1 MIPQRNHIQTV
12 SHLKEPN
19 SMSDT
24 LDKFGRLI
32 VDKLKDK
39 QIDWFK
45 GLIQGK
51 WSSQESKELHA
62 KLSKLTQEEKQVVA
76 DVLEKVLE
84 NSMHDF
90 LFAIQESNDLD
101 SGLKVFMDGEN
112 VAELSDGLHGE
123 IFTEEGWIERF
134 SRHKS
139 VYENN
144 NTNWIKKL
152 FS

>member
-1 MIPQRNHIQTV
+1 MIIDNLR
-12 SHLKEPN
+12 
-19 SMSDT
+19 
-24 LDKFGRLI
+24 
-32 VDKLKDK
+32 DK

-51 WSSQESKELHA
+51 WRSQESKEFHA

-76 DVLEKVLE
+76 DVLEKILE
-84 NSMHDF
+84 KSMHDF

-112 VAELSDGLHGE
+112 VAELSDVLHGE
-123 IFTEEGWIERF
+123 IFTEDGWIERF

-139 VYENN
+139 VYENKD
-144 NTNWIKKL
+144 TNWIKKL

>member
-1 MIPQRNHIQTV
+1 
-12 SHLKEPN
+12 
-19 SMSDT
+19 MSEK
-24 LDKFGRLI
+24 LEKFGKLI
-32 VDKLKDK
+32 VEKLRDK

-51 WSSQESKELHA
+51 LTSTESKELHA
-62 KLSKLTQEEKQVVA
+62 ELTKLTQEEKQVVA

-84 NSMHDF
+84 KSMHDF

-123 IFTEEGWIERF
+123 IFTEDGWVQRF

-139 VYENN
+139 VYENEN
-144 NTNWIKKL
+144 SNWIKKL

>member
-1 MIPQRNHIQTV
+1 MNN
-12 SHLKEPN
+12 K
-19 SMSDT
+19 
-24 LDKFGRLI
+24 LDKFGKLI
-32 VDKLKDK
+32 VEKLRDK
-39 QIDWFK
+39 QIDWFR

-51 WSSQESKELHA
+51 WRSQESKELHA
-62 KLSKLTQEEKQVVA
+62 KLSKLTQDQKQVVA

-123 IFTEEGWIERF
+123 IFTEDGWVQRF

-139 VYENN
+139 VFENE
-144 NTNWIKKL
+144 K
-152 FS
+152 